1 MHHLTEAQWIAIA
14 AHRLQHRWRS
24 INPGQLDDLAADL
37 WRDEQLRA
45 LEPANA
51 VDKNGWLRSGPTT
64 QRGGIERPGCRGLD
78 GAMYAPPDGFESQ
91 QPTR

>member
-37 WRDEQLRA
+37 WRDEYLRS
-45 LEPANA
+45 LDPSKA
-51 VDKNGWLRSGPTT
+51 VDQWLTPLWSPDMPRSH
-64 QRGGIERPGCRGLD
+64 
-78 GAMYAPPDGFESQ
+78 
-91 QPTR
+91 

>member
-1 MHHLTEAQWIAIA
+1 MHHLSEAQWIAIA

-45 LEPANA
+45 LDPAKA
-51 VDKNGWLRSGPTT
+51 VDTWLAPIWTADGPAR
-64 QRGGIERPGCRGLD
+64 QH
-78 GAMYAPPDGFESQ
+78 
-91 QPTR
+91 